1 MREQRENGKND
12 DNNNDLNNVTVSR
25 NPEIRI
31 ALSKFLI
38 ISGIFVFLAGMT
50 IQERILEALEQ
61 RLAFHMIF
69 EHALFFAIGSLSV
82 IVAETFLHLLFRLRK
97 VKKGKIS
104 KLASY
109 SWFYWSGLTRKVFSI
124 NKYHF
129 VWPGIAIALLA
140 FWHIPSMFD
149 WATTGGDIHILQ
161 HFSFIIVG
169 SAGFLAMRVLG
180 ESFKIFVLI
189 AIIGM
194 MGFSGLLF
202 SVLDGQV
209 FSVYTIGDHNEAG
222 TYMIITST
230 LLLVIGMPLYLIQ
243 RTIFHIKASVP
254 PARDTDND
262 I

>member
-1 MREQRENGKND
+1 MTAQKRNNKD
-12 DNNNDLNNVTVSR
+12 DQKKKTPISHNL
-25 NPEIRI
+25 EIKI
-31 ALSKFLI
+31 ALSKFLVVL
-38 ISGIFVFLAGMT
+38 GIFVALVGVT
-50 IQERILEALEQ
+50 TQERILDVLEE

-82 IVAETFLHLLFRLRK
+82 ILAETFLHLLFQVRK
-97 VKKGKIS
+97 MKMKKIS

-109 SWFYWSGLTRKVFSI
+109 SWFYWSGITRQIFGI
-124 NKYHF
+124 NKYHL
-129 VWPGIAIALLA
+129 VWPGVAIALLA

-149 WATTGGDIHILQ
+149 LATTVENIHILQ

-180 ESFKIFVLI
+180 DSFKIFLLI

-209 FSVYTIGDHNEAG
+209 FSVYTLGDHNEAG

-243 RTIFHIKASVP
+243 RTMFHIKSTIP
-254 PARDTDND
+254 PAHD
-262 I
+262 IDDDI